1 MNFETESEKDE
12 CEPEQR
18 REFLNASVK
27 LQDLL
32 VECVLGQVRHV
43 QPDHHGRRGAEPS
56 SGRRL
61 RHAQIR
67 GDSRVPGA
75 VNEFAQPMVGALLR
89 TGRRHG
95 LIIGS
100 RMTVVQQRSE
110 KIRRRPP

>member
-1 MNFETESEKDE
+1 VNFETESEKDE

-18 REFLNASVK
+18 REFFHASVK

-32 VECVLGQVRHV
+32 AEFVLGQVRHV
-43 QPDHHGRRGAEPS
+43 QPDHHGRRSAEPS

-61 RHAQIR
+61 GHAQIC

-75 VNEFAQPMVGALLR
+75 VDKFAQPMIVALLR